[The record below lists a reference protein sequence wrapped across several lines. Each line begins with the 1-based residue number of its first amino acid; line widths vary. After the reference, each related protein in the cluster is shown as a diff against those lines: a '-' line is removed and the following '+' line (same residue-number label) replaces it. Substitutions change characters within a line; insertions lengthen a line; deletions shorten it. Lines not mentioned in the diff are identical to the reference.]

1 MTEENDRELILR
13 TMETMLEVQLRSV
26 RQMLGEENVDNKIR
40 PKKGSRRMSLVDN
53 IVSILE
59 EKGEPLHVTELVDL
73 LFKDFGRVTERD
85 TVSSALSK
93 KAKQGVLVH
102 QTAPA
107 TFELLK
113 NDNSPKV

>member
-1 MTEENDRELILR
+1 MAEDNNRELILK
-13 TMETMLEVQLRSV
+13 TMETMLELQLRSV
-26 RQMLGEENVDNKIR
+26 RQMLGEENIDKKVR
-40 PKKGSRRMSLVDN
+40 PKKGSRRLSLVDN

-59 EKGEPLHVTELVDL
+59 QKGEPLHVTELVDL
-73 LFKDFGRVTERD
+73 LFKEFGRVTERD

-113 NDNSPKV
+113 THNSKKA